1 MKDKTRKKLRIIG
14 RIMFIIYIGFLVY
27 FLLLSEMYGRTELRT
42 DYSYNLE
49 LFKEIKRFWEYREV
63 LGAKIVMMNLVGNV
77 AIFIPFGFILPWAS
91 RYTNIL
97 ETAWFTFLFSL
108 TIECVQLITKIGS
121 FDVDDLLLNTV
132 GGCIGY
138 ITFFICCKIRRR
150 YAIKKTKTRKR

>member
-1 MKDKTRKKLRIIG
+1 MKNKNRKILRVLG
-14 RIMFIIYIGFLVY
+14 RILFIIYIGFLVY

-63 LGAKIVMMNLVGNV
+63 LGTKVVMMNLVGNV
-77 AIFIPFGFILPWAS
+77 AIFLPFGFILPWAS
-91 RYTNIL
+91 RYTNFIQ
-97 ETAWFTFLFSL
+97 TTWFTLLFSL
-108 TIECVQLITKIGS
+108 AIECVQLITKIGS

-138 ITFFICCKIRRR
+138 IVFFICCKFRRKYVNKFHKR
-150 YAIKKTKTRKR
+150 KK